1 MNKLI
6 TLLRLRQ
13 EGFQTE
19 AFEDDFIMD
28 VPEELIRCFG
38 PHKAL
43 KYCEKKFREAAQAT
57 IVGPNCEKIISG
69 TCNDYNWGDFTLH
82 TTQDIL
88 HTVGLSRVSD
98 YDGPL
103 TKDMICPRYI
113 VEVNQDE
120 VLFPDMLD
128 GTLIIR
134 ITGEDAI
141 RIESASVNFAT
152 GAVIVEPQDERI
164 VSENLYDLFIDF
176 GNGVEHKVAA
186 NEEQRDDTDGLH
198 FYFDEIMRLNF

>member
-19 AFEDDFIMD
+19 AFEDDFIID
-28 VPEELIRCFG
+28 IPEELIDNKYFNDN
-38 PHKAL
+38 KVL
-43 KYCEKKFREAAQAT
+43 EYCEKKFREAAQAT
-57 IVGPNCEKIISG
+57 IIGPSCEKIISG

-82 TTQDIL
+82 TTKDIL

-103 TKDMICPRYI
+103 TKDMIYPRYI
-113 VEVNQDE
+113 VKVNQDE
-120 VLFPDMLD
+120 VLFPDILD

-141 RIESASVNFAT
+141 RIESASVDFAT
-152 GAVIVEPQDERI
+152 GAVIVEPQDEKI

-198 FYFDEIMRLNF
+198 FYFDGLN

>member
-19 AFEDDFIMD
+19 AFEDDFIID
-28 VPEELIRCFG
+28 IPEELIDNKYFNDN
-38 PHKAL
+38 KVL
-43 KYCEKKFREAAQAT
+43 EYCEKKFREAAQAT
-57 IVGPNCEKIISG
+57 IIGPSCEKIISD

-120 VLFPDMLD
+120 VLFPDILD

-141 RIESASVNFAT
+141 RIESASVDFAT
-152 GAVIVEPQDERI
+152 GAVIVEPQDEKI

-198 FYFDEIMRLNF
+198 FYFDELN

>member
-6 TLLRLRQ
+6 ALLRFRQ

-19 AFEDDFIMD
+19 YFEDDFIMD
-28 VPEELIRCFG
+28 VPEELIRCFSLARRSNTARRSSG
-38 PHKAL
+38 KRHRQLLSAQTA
-43 KYCEKKFREAAQAT
+43 KK
-57 IVGPNCEKIISG
+57 VISD

-82 TTQDIL
+82 MTKDIL

-113 VEVNQDE
+113 VKVNQDE
-120 VLFPDMLD
+120 VLFPDILD

-141 RIESASVNFAT
+141 RIESASVDFAT
-152 GAVIVEPQDERI
+152 GAVIVEPQDEKI

-198 FYFDEIMRLNF
+198 FYFDGLN

>member
-120 VLFPDMLD
+120 VLFPDMCWM
-128 GTLIIR
+128 
-134 ITGEDAI
+134 A
-141 RIESASVNFAT
+141 
-152 GAVIVEPQDERI
+152 P
-164 VSENLYDLFIDF
+164 
-176 GNGVEHKVAA
+176 
-186 NEEQRDDTDGLH
+186 
-198 FYFDEIMRLNF
+198 